1 MQPGNLKIETAR
13 MFNHTVDTYAT
24 SGPIPVVRGCF
35 AYMFTNLGTTDC
47 RVNGMLVHP
56 SATPATSLG
65 DSRTIAAHKDD
76 LFYGNINVA
85 FAAGA
90 GSLIEI
96 VQLYYILEG

>member
-1 MQPGNLKIETAR
+1 MQPGKLNIERAR
-13 MFNHTVDTYAT
+13 MFNHTTDTYTA
-24 SGPIPVVRGCF
+24 SGPVPVVRGCF
-35 AYMFTNLGTTDC
+35 AYMFTNLGTTIC
-47 RVNGMLVHP
+47 RVNGMIVFP
-56 SATPATSLG
+56 SLTPATDLG

-96 VQLYYILEG
+96 VQLYYILEE